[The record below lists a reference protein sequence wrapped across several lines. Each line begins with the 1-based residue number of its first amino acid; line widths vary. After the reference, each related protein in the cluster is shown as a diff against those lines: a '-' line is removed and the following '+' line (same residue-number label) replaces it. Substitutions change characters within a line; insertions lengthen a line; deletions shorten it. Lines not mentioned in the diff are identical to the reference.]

1 MLVITYKC
9 SDFLCLRV
17 WIEGVKCF
25 CLQINITRDVWFEM
39 LYSQTTVFVREPM
52 ESYKREEKKYAL
64 RDLLKKWTDEDF
76 FCP

>member
-1 MLVITYKC
+1 
-9 SDFLCLRV
+9 
-17 WIEGVKCF
+17 
-25 CLQINITRDVWFEM
+25 M